1 MISCLTC
8 MNRKI
13 EMKNKPKCGTAIGT
27 TGFGMKETINN
38 KSLPIKTIAICTHAL
53 QGVTPAGT

>member
-13 EMKNKPKCGTAIGT
+13 EMKNKPKCGTTIGT
-27 TGFGMKETINN
+27 TGFGMKETIN
-38 KSLPIKTIAICTHAL
+38 KSLLIKTIAICTHAL
-53 QGVTPAGT
+53 QGVTSAMT